1 MKANKMFIIIGLII
15 IVMVGATSYFL
26 FKGEPS
32 AQQTQ
37 MQREL
42 DTVLKDLSPEE
53 IRRLGLE
60 GDTKNDTVRTLIGS
74 AKESNRRYDK
84 VISQN
89 EKIIQE
95 NEELRKREQDMQ
107 QQVNE
112 AVQAK
117 TQEFQDMVA
126 MLKSEIAYLVQN
138 QPQTVSEKTQQSN
151 TEQQSNATLPIGNTS
166 PAITPTI
173 VDDENAVEWV
183 NPDDQLQD
191 EKNPTK
197 IGFPSSNTSS
207 GYTSGKKG
215 LPFIQGSDEDTTDSN
230 ISQSRVSNKIQK
242 KKIATYTV
250 PQNSTLMGSTSMT
263 ALLGRIPIGN
273 TVNEPYPFKIIIGRD
288 NLIANG
294 IELPDIEQAIV
305 SGTATGDWTLSCVRG
320 DVKSMT
326 FVFSDG
332 RIVTSTTDSKG
343 SGGDKIGW
351 LSDPHGIPCIPGER
365 KTNAPEYLGT
375 HFLLA
380 AAGAAA
386 QGYSQAQTTTVV
398 DGDTVV
404 GAVTGQ
410 QGKYVVGQALGQ
422 GIQETANWFKERYG
436 QNFDA
441 IYVPPGHPV
450 AIHIDKTIEI
460 DYDLNGRK
468 VKYNQLS
475 RSPQLD

>member
-1 MKANKMFIIIGLII
+1 MKANKMFIVIGAIIFL
-15 IVMVGATSYFL
+15 MVGGVSYLL
-26 FKGEPS
+26 FSGSSSSSSTKPS
-32 AQQTQ
+32 V
-37 MQREL
+37 L
-42 DTVLKDLSPEE
+42 DTALKDLTPEE
-53 IRRLGLE
+53 IRQLGLE
-60 GDTKNDTVRTLIGS
+60 GDTKNDTVRTLIGA
-74 AKESNRRYDK
+74 AKESNRRYEK

-89 EKIIQE
+89 EKILKE
-95 NEELRKREQDMQ
+95 NETLRKREQDVQ
-107 QQVNE
+107 QQVDE
-112 AVQAK
+112 AVQSK
-117 TQEFQDMVA
+117 TRELQNMVVILREE
-126 MLKSEIAYLVQN
+126 MSQLVQGR
-138 QPQTVSEKTQQSN
+138 TSSN
-151 TEQQSNATLPIGNTS
+151 ESSTYQGNTTNGIGVEEDTPLPIGNGQGGTGT
-166 PAITPTI
+166 A
-173 VDDENAVEWV
+173 ENGQRVEWV
-183 NPDDQLQD
+183 NPDDQIED
-191 EKNPTK
+191 ERNPAK
-197 IGFPSSNTSS
+197 IGFPNLNVSNT
-207 GYTSGKKG
+207 TSGKKG
-215 LPFIQGSDEDTTDSN
+215 LPFISGSDENDRGTTS
-230 ISQSRVSNKIQK
+230 SSSSSGKQKNKI
-242 KKIATYTV
+242 AVYTI
-250 PQNSTLMGSTSMT
+250 PENSTLMGSTSMT

-273 TVNEPYPFKIIIGRD
+273 SVNDPYPFKAIIGRD

-320 DVKSMT
+320 KVKSLT

-332 RIVTSTTDSKG
+332 RIVTHGNLGKG
-343 SGGDKIGW
+343 DENIGW

-398 DGDTVV
+398 DGNTVV

-441 IYVPPGHPV
+441 IYVPPGHPI
-450 AIHIDKTIEI
+450 AIHIDKAIDI

-468 VKYNQLS
+468 VKYAQFS
-475 RSPQLD
+475 RSTQLD

>member
-1 MKANKMFIIIGLII
+1 MKANKMFIVIGAIIFL
-15 IVMVGATSYFL
+15 MVGGVSYLL
-26 FKGEPS
+26 FSGSSSSPS
-32 AQQTQ
+32 KAKHNV
-37 MQREL
+37 L
-42 DTVLKDLSPEE
+42 DTALKDLTPEE
-53 IRRLGLE
+53 IRQLGLE
-60 GDTKNDTVRTLIGS
+60 GDTKNDTVRTLIGA
-74 AKESNRRYDK
+74 AKESNRRYEK

-89 EKIIQE
+89 EKILKE
-95 NEELRKREQDMQ
+95 NEALRKREQDVQ
-107 QQVNE
+107 QQVDE
-112 AVQAK
+112 AVQGR
-117 TQEFQDMVA
+117 TQELQNMVA
-126 MLKSEIAYLVQN
+126 MLREEMAQLVAGR
-138 QPQTVSEKTQQSN
+138 SQSN
-151 TEQQSNATLPIGNTS
+151 GPTAYQGNTANGIGVEEDTALPIGNGQVGME
-166 PAITPTI
+166 AE
-173 VDDENAVEWV
+173 ENVQRIEWV
-183 NPDDQLQD
+183 NPDDQIED
-191 EKNPTK
+191 ERNPAK
-197 IGFPSSNTSS
+197 IGFLNLNGLNAP
-207 GYTSGKKG
+207 SGKKG
-215 LPFIQGSDEDTTDSN
+215 LPFISGSDENDRGIT
-230 ISQSRVSNKIQK
+230 SRGSSSEKQK
-242 KKIATYTV
+242 TKIAVYTI
-250 PQNSTLMGSTSMT
+250 PENSTLMGSTSMT

-273 TVNEPYPFKIIIGRD
+273 TVNDPYPFKAIIGRD

-320 DVKSMT
+320 DIKSLT
-326 FVFSDG
+326 FVFNDG
-332 RIVTSTTDSKG
+332 RIVTTGKG
-343 SGGDKIGW
+343 NEKIGW

-398 DGDTVV
+398 DGNAVV

-450 AIHIDKTIEI
+450 AIHIDKAIDI
-460 DYDLNGRK
+460 DYDVKGRK
-468 VKYNQLS
+468 VKYSQLS